1 MVAFGCFYVKMGQL
15 TFILVNFLET
25 AKNNFRKMNGFRVF
39 WAKVDKNEWVLGK
52 SEIRKKCC
60 HEGTKKSCEL

>member
-1 MVAFGCFYVKMGQL
+1 MGQL
-15 TFILVNFLET
+15 IFILVNFLGT

-52 SEIRKKCC
+52 SEIAKNVATKTQR
-60 HEGTKKSCEL
+60 HEEDKNFRF